1 MSDPGSF
8 TTQTPNETWLLAL
21 QGEERARDHALSD
34 LSQILIRGLEAVLRP
49 RVDHQAEAMAQ
60 DVAQEAMMRILDRLD
75 TFRGESRFTTW
86 AQKVAVRMALT
97 KLRRK
102 RWNNVQL
109 SDLSDGKNI
118 LRDLMQDHRRSPD
131 EEAGMKMAMDAV
143 LQSIENDLTDRQRRA
158 MQAVVL
164 EGMPL
169 EEVAKRMGSTR
180 NALYKLMHDAR
191 HRLKRTLKQRGINPA
206 DILDTMDG

>member
-109 SDLSDGKNI
+109 SDLSDGKNV
-118 LRDLMQDHRRSPD
+118 LRDLMQDHHRSPD

>member
-109 SDLSDGKNI
+109 SDLSDGKNV
-118 LRDLMQDHRRSPD
+118 LRDLMQDHHRSPD

-143 LQSIENDLTDRQRRA
+143 LQSIENDLTDRQRGA

-206 DILDTMDG
+206 DILDTMSG